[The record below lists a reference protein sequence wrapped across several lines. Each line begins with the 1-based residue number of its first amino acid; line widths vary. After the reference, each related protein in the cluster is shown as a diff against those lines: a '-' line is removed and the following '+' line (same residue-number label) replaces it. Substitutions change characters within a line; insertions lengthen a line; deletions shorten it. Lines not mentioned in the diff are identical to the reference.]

1 MDRYVEQGRNSGY
14 CFAKAISLALF
25 RMLDLA
31 ANGIAILE
39 EVLNA
44 SSDLICFISDAC

>member
-25 RMLDLA
+25 CMLDLA
-31 ANGIAILE
+31 ANEITVL

-44 SSDLICFISDAC
+44 ASDLICFISDAC

>member
-14 CFAKAISLALF
+14 CFAKALF

-44 SSDLICFISDAC
+44 ASDLICFISDAC